1 MQSLAFA
8 LLEKIGAL
16 SIYIVL
22 GFIAVRFKI
31 MKYDDSKAISAF
43 ALYFVTPCAMLDAFQ
58 YEYSSEKLLGMGI
71 ALLGVLIVCAVF
83 GVLSAVLK
91 KPLKLSDVD
100 YLSMLYPN
108 AGNFILPL
116 ITMALGGDWVIY
128 CCPFFMVMN
137 LMLFTHCKSVL
148 SGEKSFR
155 WSMIFKNVV
164 IISALIGFVMF
175 LCNYKLPGVLGSVV
189 TDFGRMMGPLYMFVV
204 GMIIGNAEL
213 KRVFFNKRAYLVCLG
228 RLVLYPLSAMLVL
241 RLSGLLAIHP
251 DAANILL
258 IVVITAGAP
267 AAVMV
272 TQFAQ
277 MYRSEEEAAF
287 ASSVN
292 IISSLLCLFT
302 IPALAKLYELII

>member
-1 MQSLAFA
+1 M
-8 LLEKIGAL
+8 
-16 SIYIVL
+16 
-22 GFIAVRFKI
+22 
-31 MKYDDSKAISAF
+31 
-43 ALYFVTPCAMLDAFQ
+43 
-58 YEYSSEKLLGMGI
+58 
-71 ALLGVLIVCAVF
+71 
-83 GVLSAVLK
+83 
-91 KPLKLSDVD
+91 
-100 YLSMLYPN
+100 
-108 AGNFILPL
+108 
-116 ITMALGGDWVIY
+116 IY

>member
-277 MYRSEEEAAF
+277 MYRSEEAAF